1 MSGLKKEDV
10 TSITS
15 SVGSVALKSR
25 CVTLRA
31 LLQQFLLQS
40 GTEIAIIA
48 AAVIVGLLV
57 VWIIVSIPVWI
68 AAKILTL
75 GRVKFSRAMLV
86 TALGPIIYAI
96 VFFIFAALL
105 TAIVGDPT
113 VPVIIAFIVAFIAWI
128 GVFKK
133 GFHTGWL
140 RALGI
145 AILATIL
152 FAVIGFIISLLI
164 QVIVPEAPPISPIPL
179 QQA

>member
-1 MSGLKKEDV
+1 M
-10 TSITS
+10 
-15 SVGSVALKSR
+15 
-25 CVTLRA
+25 
-31 LLQQFLLQS
+31 LLQQFLLQ
-40 GTEIAIIA
+40 GATEITVIA
-48 AAVIVGLLV
+48 ATVIIGLLV

-75 GRVKFSRAMLV
+75 GRVKFTRAMLV
-86 TALGPIIYAI
+86 TAFGPIIYAL

-113 VPVIIAFIVAFIAWI
+113 VPVLIAFIVAFVAWI

-145 AILATIL
+145 AILAIL
-152 FAVIGFIISLLI
+152 VFAVFGFIISLLI
-164 QVIVPEAPPISPIPL
+164 QVIVPEAPPITPIPL

>member
-1 MSGLKKEDV
+1 M
-10 TSITS
+10 
-15 SVGSVALKSR
+15 
-25 CVTLRA
+25 
-31 LLQQFLLQS
+31 LQS
-40 GTEIAIIA
+40 GTEIAVIA
-48 AAVIVGLLV
+48 ATVIIGLLV
-57 VWIIVSIPVWI
+57 LWIIVSIPVWV
-68 AAKILTL
+68 AAKILTR
-75 GRVKFSRAMLV
+75 GRVTFSRAMLV

-113 VPVIIAFIVAFIAWI
+113 LPVVIGFIVAFIAWI

-145 AILATIL
+145 AILAIIV
-152 FAVIGFIISLLI
+152 FAVMGLIISLLI
-164 QVIVPEAPPISPIPL
+164 QLIVPQAPPITPIPL